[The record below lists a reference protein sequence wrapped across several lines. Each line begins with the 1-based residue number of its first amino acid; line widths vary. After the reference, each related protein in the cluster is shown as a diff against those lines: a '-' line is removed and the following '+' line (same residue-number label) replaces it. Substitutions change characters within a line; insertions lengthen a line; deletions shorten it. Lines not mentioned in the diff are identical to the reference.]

1 MSRRG
6 GDSVGRPDR
15 PERNRGRG
23 GARGHA
29 GRARCR
35 EAGGARQQG
44 DAGDGGRAGHADG
57 ARGRRGDRAS
67 RLRAQCRAAMHH
79 RATSRGAG
87 AAHSD
92 GVGRPVPH
100 LEPGARGGCNGGR
113 SVAPPDLENGK
124 EDHRRLREAREQSAR
139 GDRGAF
145 SVRPAVR
152 GGGRGRPSPV
162 GGARVRRVRGRV
174 GPRAGWFSDDGAA
187 HSVRAHPSRPCA
199 GRGGASL
206 RSGGGGDPHLR
217 AGGRRAVPGVRA
229 RTRGGRG
236 GRDRPHRVQCGERGG
251 GGTVP
256 RGQDPVRADRGD
268 HRARARDAPGS
279 RRGVARDGARRRRGR
294 AAPGAGGGVLLN
306 FAALIVVLGPL
317 IFVHEMGHFLAA
329 KAVGIQ
335 VLRFSIGFGRPIFS
349 WRRGETEY
357 WLSWLP
363 LGGYVKM
370 AGLEDEGVAGGVE
383 GGKSAIPIDPARAFD
398 RQPVWKRTIVILA
411 GVTMNAVFAFLI
423 YSGLAATA
431 GAPELASTEIDSVA
445 THALPPGTE
454 ALASL
459 KFGDRLVRVNGDTV
473 RSWDVLRDGQIVQV
487 TVVPERKVE
496 TDSASPRPH
505 VYGAIGAAPNP
516 PTIHVREPLGRAI
529 VSGFQETWGR
539 GVVVLGFLKGLV
551 LHQTSFREVGGIITV
566 GQISGQVARL
576 GLDWLPTFVAFLS
589 INLAILNLLPIPIL
603 DGGQLMF
610 LIAEAVRGK
619 PLSRELRTRLSNV
632 GFFLLVVLMV
642 LALTNDAIRI
652 LPR

>member
-57 ARGRRGDRAS
+57 ARGRRGDRAG

-124 EDHRRLREAREQSAR
+124 EDHRRLRQSREQSAL

-174 GPRAGWFSDDGAA
+174 CPRAGWFSDDGPA

-251 GGTVP
+251 GGAVP

-294 AAPGAGGGVLLN
+294 AAPG
-306 FAALIVVLGPL
+306 
-317 IFVHEMGHFLAA
+317 
-329 KAVGIQ
+329 
-335 VLRFSIGFGRPIFS
+335 
-349 WRRGETEY
+349 
-357 WLSWLP
+357 
-363 LGGYVKM
+363 
-370 AGLEDEGVAGGVE
+370 E

-473 RSWDVLRDGQIVQV
+473 RSWNALLDHILAGPTTLRFAVAGRPEPIVVQLSDGGLATRQALAQALTRLDPPRLGLVEPGRPAIRAGLRPGDLLVRANGDTVRSWSEVLRTVWSSPEKPVRFDVLRDGQIVQV

-576 GLDWLPTFVAFLS
+576 GLDWLLTFVAFFS

-610 LIAEAVRGK
+610 LIAE
-619 PLSRELRTRLSNV
+619 
-632 GFFLLVVLMV
+632 
-642 LALTNDAIRI
+642 
-652 LPR
+652 

>member
-1 MSRRG
+1 
-6 GDSVGRPDR
+6 
-15 PERNRGRG
+15 
-23 GARGHA
+23 
-29 GRARCR
+29 
-35 EAGGARQQG
+35 
-44 DAGDGGRAGHADG
+44 
-57 ARGRRGDRAS
+57 
-67 RLRAQCRAAMHH
+67 
-79 RATSRGAG
+79 
-87 AAHSD
+87 
-92 GVGRPVPH
+92 
-100 LEPGARGGCNGGR
+100 
-113 SVAPPDLENGK
+113 
-124 EDHRRLREAREQSAR
+124 
-139 GDRGAF
+139 
-145 SVRPAVR
+145 
-152 GGGRGRPSPV
+152 
-162 GGARVRRVRGRV
+162 
-174 GPRAGWFSDDGAA
+174 
-187 HSVRAHPSRPCA
+187 
-199 GRGGASL
+199 
-206 RSGGGGDPHLR
+206 
-217 AGGRRAVPGVRA
+217 
-229 RTRGGRG
+229 
-236 GRDRPHRVQCGERGG
+236 
-251 GGTVP
+251 
-256 RGQDPVRADRGD
+256 
-268 HRARARDAPGS
+268 
-279 RRGVARDGARRRRGR
+279 
-294 AAPGAGGGVLLN
+294 VLLN

-459 KFGDRLVRVNGDTV
+459 KFGDRIVRVNGDTV
-473 RSWDVLRDGQIVQV
+473 RSWNALLDRILAGPTTLRFEVAGRPEPIVVQLSDGGLATRQALAQALTRLDPPRLGLVEPGRPAIRAGLRPGDLLVRANGDTVRSWSEVLRTVWSSPEKPVRFDVLRDGQIVQV

-516 PTIHVREPLGRAI
+516 PTIHVREPVGRAI

-551 LHQTSFREVGGIITV
+551 LHQTSFREVGSIITV

-576 GLDWLPTFVAFLS
+576 GLDWLLTFVAFFS

-632 GFFLLVVLMV
+632 GFFLLVVIMV

>member
-1 MSRRG
+1 M
-6 GDSVGRPDR
+6 
-15 PERNRGRG
+15 
-23 GARGHA
+23 
-29 GRARCR
+29 
-35 EAGGARQQG
+35 
-44 DAGDGGRAGHADG
+44 
-57 ARGRRGDRAS
+57 
-67 RLRAQCRAAMHH
+67 
-79 RATSRGAG
+79 
-87 AAHSD
+87 
-92 GVGRPVPH
+92 
-100 LEPGARGGCNGGR
+100 
-113 SVAPPDLENGK
+113 
-124 EDHRRLREAREQSAR
+124 
-139 GDRGAF
+139 
-145 SVRPAVR
+145 
-152 GGGRGRPSPV
+152 
-162 GGARVRRVRGRV
+162 
-174 GPRAGWFSDDGAA
+174 
-187 HSVRAHPSRPCA
+187 
-199 GRGGASL
+199 
-206 RSGGGGDPHLR
+206 
-217 AGGRRAVPGVRA
+217 
-229 RTRGGRG
+229 
-236 GRDRPHRVQCGERGG
+236 
-251 GGTVP
+251 
-256 RGQDPVRADRGD
+256 
-268 HRARARDAPGS
+268 
-279 RRGVARDGARRRRGR
+279 
-294 AAPGAGGGVLLN
+294 LLN

-431 GAPELASTEIDSVA
+431 GAPELASTDIDSVA

-459 KFGDRLVRVNGDTV
+459 KFGDRIVRVNGDTV
-473 RSWDVLRDGQIVQV
+473 RSWNALLDHILAGPTTLRFAVAGRPEPIVVQLSDGGLATRQALAQALTRLDPPRLGLVEPGRPAIRAGLRPGDLLVRANGDTVRSWSEVLRTVWSSPEKPVRFDVLRDGQIAQV

-576 GLDWLPTFVAFLS
+576 GLDWLLTFVAFFS

-632 GFFLLVVLMV
+632 GFFLLVVIMV